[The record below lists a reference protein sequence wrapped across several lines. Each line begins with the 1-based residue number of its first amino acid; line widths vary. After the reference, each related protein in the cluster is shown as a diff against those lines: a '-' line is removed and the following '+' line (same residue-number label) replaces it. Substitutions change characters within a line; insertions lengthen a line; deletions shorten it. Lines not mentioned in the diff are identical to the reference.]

1 MGSANPIPAAPPLV
15 TVIVPARNE
24 EANLERC
31 LRSLVVQK
39 GVAFEVIVVNDA
51 STDRTRDIA
60 ENFTRAGQCPFIE
73 ANKSL
78 VDFRVL
84 DAPEP
89 LPQGWT
95 GKTNALVAAEAAAH
109 GEWLLFTDAD
119 TEHLPGS
126 LAAAVAEA
134 KKYNAD
140 LLSYSPEQVLTGIR
154 QRLIMPLIFGELAV
168 RFSPRRINDPAQ
180 PDAAANGQYLLA
192 RATAHQQVG
201 GFAPV
206 ATELLEDVALARRY
220 KAQGYGIH
228 FRYGRGAVR
237 TRMYSS
243 WNELREGWTKN
254 LALLFPDARALAR
267 KRLGEFVWLLFLLA
281 VAAFSTALVS
291 REVRFGSSLYW
302 PANLLGMLLWLLALS
317 NFAVFY
323 ARVARAHFPYW
334 PSLLSLFGLPGFA
347 ALLRRSADAHEQGS
361 VSWRGRAYGT
371 SAQEANNSLLGDPP
385 QQAKDG
391 LAGDPGVRAQQAR
404 DGLAGDPGAQRPS
417 AASNSK

>member
-1 MGSANPIPAAPPLV
+1 MGSPNPIPVGNPQSAGIWQIGDVTAPPLV

-31 LRSLVVQK
+31 LRSLAVQK
-39 GVAFEVIVVNDA
+39 GVSFEVIVVNDA
-51 STDRTRDIA
+51 STDRTRSIA
-60 ENFTRAGQCPFIE
+60 ESFTRARHCPFIE
-73 ANKSL
+73 ANDSL
-78 VDFRVL
+78 ADFRVL

-95 GKTNALVAAEAAAH
+95 GKTNALVAAEAAAR

-119 TEHLPGS
+119 TEHLEGS

-134 KKYNAD
+134 KKYKAD
-140 LLSYSPEQVLTGIR
+140 LLSYSPEQVLRGVR

-168 RFSPRRINDPAQ
+168 RFSPRRINDPTQ

-201 GFAPV
+201 GFASV

-220 KAQGYGIH
+220 KAHGYRIH

-254 LALLFPDARALAR
+254 LVLLFPDARALAR
-267 KRLGEFVWLLFLLA
+267 KRLGEFVWLLFLVA
-281 VAAFSTALVS
+281 VAASSTVMVTRA
-291 REVRFGSSLYW
+291 VRFGSPLYW
-302 PANLLGMLLWLLALS
+302 PANLLVMLLWLLALS

-334 PSLLSLFGLPGFA
+334 PSLLSLFGLPWFA
-347 ALLRRSADAHEQGS
+347 ALLRRSADAYEQGT
-361 VSWRGRAYGT
+361 VNWRGRAYST
-371 SAQEANNSLLGDPP
+371 SP
-385 QQAKDG
+385 QQAKIG
-391 LAGDPGVRAQQAR
+391 PAGGPDV
-404 DGLAGDPGAQRPS
+404 GAQRPS